1 MAYQSLYRRYRSR
14 RFDEVKGQEHVVRAL
29 RNAVRDDRVGHA
41 YLFSGPRGTGK
52 TSTAR
57 ILAKALNCEAL
68 DDGEPCG
75 TCDSCRSIEA
85 GTSFD
90 LHELD
95 AASNNGVEA
104 VRDLISRA
112 GIGSPGRTKVYIL
125 DEVHMLSAGASN
137 ALLKTLEEPP
147 PHVVFVLATTDPH
160 KVLPTIRSRT
170 QHLEFGLLPADVL
183 EQHVRHVVADAAL
196 DVTEEGI
203 AYALRQGGGS
213 ARDTLSALDQVV
225 AAGGVPSGGESVDGL
240 VDALCERDTA
250 AAMVAVAAALS
261 VGREPRPL
269 AEDLLARLRDVFLAS
284 VHGPLHHLTD
294 ADQARAEELASR
306 LGRAAIVRALEL
318 VGEAIADMRHVGDTR
333 IPLEVALV
341 RLTRPE
347 VDTSLEAL
355 VERVARLERAQ
366 AEGGVGPAGS
376 PASGGRTPTAPPPAT
391 PSAAAPSAPASPD
404 AAASAARGRPGD
416 QARAALAGSAGSSP
430 PPTPPSVPTAAA
442 TATAAPA
449 PAPPPAA
456 PARPAVA
463 AADPPAAPATTE
475 PAAAGPPAAPASE
488 TAAAEPRPA
497 VPVGAGGPLP
507 DLATLESAWP
517 GVLGRLSNRAR
528 ARFNA
533 GHFVG
538 VDAAAEF
545 ALPNAIHR
553 DRCEELRAD
562 VESALADHF
571 GRPVPLRLV
580 VGDVAA
586 PSQGPLAA
594 GAPSGGRGDTAGP
607 DHPDPDPHDL
617 AEIGDIAELADAH
630 DVATSS
636 IDRLTELFPGAE
648 VVEE

>member
-1 MAYQSLYRRYRSR
+1 MAYQSLYRRYRSG
-14 RFDEVKGQEHVVRAL
+14 RFDEVRGQEHVVRAL

-57 ILAKALNCEAL
+57 ILAKALNCVAL
-68 DDGEPCG
+68 EDGEPCG
-75 TCDSCRSIEA
+75 VCDSCRSIES

-125 DEVHMLSAGASN
+125 DEVHMLSSGASN

-183 EQHVRHVVADAAL
+183 DQHVRWVIADAGL
-196 DVTEEGI
+196 DVSEEGI

-213 ARDTLSALDQVV
+213 ARDTLSALDQIV
-225 AAGGVPSGGESVDGL
+225 AAGGVPSGGDSIDGL
-240 VDALCERDTA
+240 VEALCERDTA

-269 AEDLLARLRDVFLAS
+269 AEDLLGRLRDIFLVS
-284 VHGPLHHLTD
+284 VHGPVHHLTD
-294 ADQARAEELASR
+294 ADQERAEGHASR
-306 LGRAAIVRALEL
+306 MGRATITRALEL

-355 VERVARLERAQ
+355 VERVSRLERGIV
-366 AEGGVGPAGS
+366 EGGAAPA
-376 PASGGRTPTAPPPAT
+376 PAPAPAAAPPPAAPPT
-391 PSAAAPSAPASPD
+391 PSAVPEDAAAEVADAAPSEVAPVEDASPAED
-404 AAASAARGRPGD
+404 APPAPRGRPGD
-416 QARAALAGSAGSSP
+416 VARAALAGGSGRPGRAPSAPPSP
-430 PPTPPSVPTAAA
+430 PPAERSAAPAAPPSRSAPP
-442 TATAAPA
+442 APA
-449 PAPPPAA
+449 PAPSPAPAPAASEPPA
-456 PARPAVA
+456 
-463 AADPPAAPATTE
+463 TGGS
-475 PAAAGPPAAPASE
+475 AG
-488 TAAAEPRPA
+488 A
-497 VPVGAGGPLP
+497 VPGVAEL
-507 DLATLESAWP
+507 TSAWP
-517 GVLGRLSNRAR
+517 EVLARLTNKAR

-538 VDAAAEF
+538 ADAAAEF

-553 DRCEELRAD
+553 DRCEQLRSE
-562 VESALADHF
+562 VEDALAAQF
-571 GRPVPLRLV
+571 GRPIPLRLV
-580 VGDVAA
+580 VEGEAG
-586 PSQGPLAA
+586 PSQGPLGAA
-594 GAPSGGRGDTAGP
+594 SPPADAGRAGRPAPEAE
-607 DHPDPDPHDL
+607 PDPHDMDD
-617 AEIGDIAELADAH
+617 IGDISELADAD
-630 DVATSS
+630 DVAASS
-636 IDRLTELFPGAE
+636 VDRLTELFPGAQ